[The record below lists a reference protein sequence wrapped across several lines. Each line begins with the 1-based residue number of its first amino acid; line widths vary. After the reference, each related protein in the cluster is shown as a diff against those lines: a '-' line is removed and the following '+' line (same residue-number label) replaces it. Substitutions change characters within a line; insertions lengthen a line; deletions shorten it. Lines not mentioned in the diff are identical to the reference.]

1 MMGHKLQGSTVE
13 KILVNDWFYGNNW
26 AYVVLSRVR
35 TMAGL
40 FMRHPLM
47 HNLVKYRMPAAMKQ
61 MLKTFRDTIGLSEL
75 SDEDYSQLEHD
86 TDFSDV

>member
-1 MMGHKLQGSTVE
+1 
-13 KILVNDWFYGNNW
+13 
-26 AYVVLSRVR
+26 
-35 TMAGL
+35 MAGL